1 MPFKHQLLKMKGD
14 ITDLF
19 LLLFN
24 AVLGLH
30 GAG

>member
-1 MPFKHQLLKMKGD
+1 MLFKHQLFKMKGD

-19 LLLFN
+19 LLFN